1 MGFNQADVDNLLV
14 ACHRR
19 CCICH
24 RYCGFRMEVDHIV
37 PKAEKGTDK
46 YDNAI
51 AVCFDCHAEI
61 HHYNPEHAKG
71 RRFRPNELKAHR
83 EQWLAFCTASP
94 EALAGSV
101 PPAEGGAIER
111 LLNELMFNEYLAGM
125 GRTAAVFE
133 VSQFRRAIGD
143 GMFSWLKSDQVSAI
157 YRAYALISEINN
169 RAQGLTTIEHTAR
182 RSDLDTDINNLLP
195 KAHKALKEAV
205 AALQQN

>member
-1 MGFNQADVDNLLV
+1 MGFNQVDVDNLLV

-37 PKAEKGTDK
+37 PKAEDGTDE

-51 AVCFDCHAEI
+51 AGCFDCHAEI
-61 HHYNPEHAKG
+61 HHYNPDHPKG

-83 EQWLAFCTASP
+83 DQWLAFCNANP

-111 LLNELMFNEYLAGM
+111 LLNELMFNEYLASLGK
-125 GRTAAVFE
+125 TAIVFE

-143 GMFSWLKSDQVSAI
+143 GMFSWLKSEQVLAI

-169 RAQGLTTIEHTAR
+169 RAQGLPTIEHTAR
-182 RSDLDTDINNLLP
+182 RGDLDTVINKLLP
-195 KAHKALKEAV
+195 EARKALQA
-205 AALQQN
+205 ALTALQQN

>member
-1 MGFNQADVDNLLV
+1 
-14 ACHRR
+14 
-19 CCICH
+19 
-24 RYCGFRMEVDHIV
+24 MEVDHIV
-37 PKAEKGTDK
+37 PKAEGGTDE

-61 HHYNPEHAKG
+61 HHYNPAHPKG

-83 EQWLAFCTASP
+83 DQWLAFCAANP

-111 LLNELMFNEYLAGM
+111 LLNELMFNEYLASE
-125 GRTAAVFE
+125 GRTATVFE

-143 GMFSWLKSDQVSAI
+143 GMFSWLKTEQVSAI
-157 YRAYALISEINN
+157 CRAYALISEINN

-182 RSDLDTDINNLLP
+182 RSDLYNEISDLLP
-195 KAHKALKEAV
+195 KVHKALQEAV